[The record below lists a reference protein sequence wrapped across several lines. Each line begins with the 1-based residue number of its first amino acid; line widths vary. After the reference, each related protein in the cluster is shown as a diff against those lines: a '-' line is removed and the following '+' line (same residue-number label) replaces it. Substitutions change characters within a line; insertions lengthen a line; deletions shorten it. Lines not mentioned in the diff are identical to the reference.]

1 MICLILA
8 ERGFWQCKS
17 LTKSLSRSLNIIWKN
32 RWNLLLTIK
41 FKTHNFFLSFD
52 GLTYCKSVG
61 RKLVSIKFEIVRI
74 SVTLTFTVI
83 HFYPVTDLFTLHS
96 IYVYAILRWKC
107 RKKSPDFRRIEQP
120 EASLRRTRT
129 YNISVNTF
137 ISNSIDYSYLSNRS
151 WQGTHTHTH
160 TSWRGEA
167 ACSWHSARSG
177 NICRTQQQ
185 QHRSNQCKQVHMCR
199 CVREQWS
206 PIKRNILLLWCT
218 RSTMRLWKSNLFIFI
233 CNSRLTVYKSTCCQ
247 RNLLPVLQ
255 AHATQ
260 RWETTSQILF
270 SHYIC
275 SPKHF
280 YYLNG
285 TRQLHFEEL

>member
-41 FKTHNFFLSFD
+41 FKTHNFFLSFV

-120 EASLRRTRT
+120 EASLRRTST
-129 YNISVNTF
+129 YIRKYFYKQFNWLQLFVKQKLTRHS
-137 ISNSIDYSYLSNRS
+137 
-151 WQGTHTHTH
+151 HTHTQVEGARPLVVGCWLTFRPKWQHMSH
-160 TSWRGEA
+160 T
-167 ACSWHSARSG
+167 
-177 NICRTQQQ
+177 
-185 QHRSNQCKQVHMCR
+185 
-199 CVREQWS
+199 
-206 PIKRNILLLWCT
+206 
-218 RSTMRLWKSNLFIFI
+218 
-233 CNSRLTVYKSTCCQ
+233 
-247 RNLLPVLQ
+247 
-255 AHATQ
+255 
-260 RWETTSQILF
+260 TTTAQ
-270 SHYIC
+270 
-275 SPKHF
+275 
-280 YYLNG
+280 
-285 TRQLHFEEL
+285 E